1 MSYCV
6 IMRAPVEWAGA
17 FGARVTMIGRSILGR
32 SRIAAAGSALRAAA
46 AGLGL
51 RAPVA
56 AAGLGLLALMLAA
69 LIWLPVVALANS
81 PPATPASV
89 TLSRSGDTLTIVW
102 DTPAGAT
109 KYHVTY
115 SSDGGNSWT
124 AAVGPDDNHSAA
136 SIDISSIDT
145 TKTYIVAVRAG
156 NDHGW
161 SGWRNSAP
169 NAPDA
174 ANVPPATP
182 GTISI
187 TRADGTLTASW
198 DAVNGATKYHVTYSS
213 NNGGSWNLA
222 AANHTSASITISVD
236 NQKTYI
242 VAVRAGNDGGWS
254 GWSHSAASGPY
265 GPEPPATPASVAVS
279 RANGTLTASG
289 YGVSGATKYHVTY
302 SADGGK
308 NWNAAPCGNNCTG
321 GSVTISG
328 VDDAKTYIVA
338 VRAGNAGGWSGWRN
352 SPSSGPS
359 QPPAAPSSIT
369 VIRVCDSRFEIAW
382 PAVSGATGYDVN
394 FSTNSGKSWKR
405 TLSNVSVLAWKFN
418 QWSKNKTYILAVRAR
433 NAAGEGGWTNSAAFP
448 PPPCRPDTIS
458 AVTSTT
464 HGTAGGSITTSWN
477 AAKRASAYN
486 VNYRPAGGEWQRIQS
501 GVSATTH
508 TGTVSSRGG
517 YTVAVQSTSGNGMSH
532 WRNAGVSW
540 LTASSIVGSAATLTL
555 TGHSGDWY
563 VKKTAPTPAGTCSSA
578 ISGSTHDLT
587 GLDGGTTQTVTA
599 YSDAGCGNAIASTT
613 FTTLNPT
620 LTVSDVT
627 GSGATL
633 NLADYSRNWYVKKTA
648 PAPAGTCSS
657 AITGA
662 THDLT
667 GLTGGTNYYTY
678 TAYSDSGC
686 ATALHS
692 VTFATP
698 VTVSNLGETV
708 HANSCLADIVGPCA
722 VGFTTGSAAGGYTLA
737 GITGRFG
744 AKTDANN
751 ALGDIVVTLHAA
763 IATTSGDNLTL
774 ASTALATLSGVNPDT
789 AGDYTYTCAGAGCAL
804 APSTTYFVRLAAAAG
819 TGWEYYVLRGT
830 ESDGQT
836 TEPSGSGW
844 TLADETDHGNNSS
857 IVFPEASLVRVAATV
872 NPRLTVSDVTASG
885 ATLTLSNYDVA
896 WWYQGSQSGAACT
909 SAGTAATASL
919 ANLPS
924 GTSYTYTAYRDS
936 GCVNALDLVTFATPL
951 TAGNLG
957 ETTHTTYRNEV
968 GYKSSGSNRK
978 WANAFTTGS
987 EAAGYTLDEVTFE
1000 FGATTGS
1007 PTQVHAKIYAD
1018 ASGLPGTLVKNLGS
1032 KSAIAAGNQTW
1043 SCTGSNCTLAADTTY
1058 HVALEADATG
1068 TAAGHYYDWKVTSAS
1083 SQTNAPAGAGWTI
1096 ADYGSYQINQGSWIA
1111 YGDEPGKFQV
1121 AATANPSLTATSI
1134 GDMTATLMLRNY
1146 SGAWWLKRTSPA
1158 DTTCKAMGTATT
1170 ANLSSLTV
1178 GQAYTYKAYSKSGC
1192 ASGDELAS
1200 VTFSAINLTASAV
1213 AGGTTATFTI
1223 AGYTGNWWVKRSAPT
1238 PEGSCSRTIR
1248 GATHNL
1254 SGLTTGR
1261 TYTYKAYDTSGC
1273 ASADEI
1279 ASVTFRI
1286 AYLSVSNLGVSQ
1298 GGGFVNIV
1306 TSPAATAFTT
1316 GSATGGYALQSVT
1329 LYVGHRSSIAIL
1341 GVEVRAASGGKP
1353 AAAALT
1359 TLRGPNPQFQGQYT
1373 YVCSANCAL
1382 AKDTTYFLV
1391 LSVTGNGGHGWATT
1405 TSDAETNDPA
1415 GNGWAIGNVVKI
1427 ETYAGSG
1434 VWNDHS
1440 YSHTGRFRVA
1450 AKAGAGLGADNIT
1463 PTTATLNVS
1472 NHSGAWWYQGG
1483 QSGAN
1488 CTSVD
1493 SGTTTAALSNLTAST
1508 SYTYTAYDA
1517 AGCNAADELDFV
1529 TFSTIP
1535 PTLTPGTPTATTAAL
1550 TIVGHS
1556 GSWHYKYT
1564 SPSGGTC
1571 SSGAVSGA
1579 TANVAGLSPNQTY
1592 TFAAYRDSGCATLVS
1607 TAAPFRTAN
1616 PALTVSNVVGDGATM
1631 NLAGW
1636 VAGTGAG
1643 KDGNWYYQADA
1654 GPHTACSS
1662 AQTSGTATLS
1672 GLTPGTAYTYTAYSD
1687 SGCTTTV
1694 AAAGAFSTL
1703 NLALS
1708 VGSVGRTSAALSL
1721 AYYSG
1726 SWHYK
1731 ADAGPDST
1739 CQGPVSGGTAESL
1752 TGLTADTAY
1761 TYKAYDK
1768 SGCAD
1773 ADEVESVTFTTSSLT
1788 ASNLSQTDAAN
1799 ACNPSGDTKCA
1810 VGFTTGSAAAGYLL
1824 TGVTAKFG
1832 DATDPND
1839 ALGDLV
1845 VTLRASASNTVGDNK
1860 RPADAALATLAGDNP
1875 TTAGSHTFACAG
1887 AGCVLAANTTYFVQM
1902 AATAG
1907 ASSAESYQWTAT
1919 AATGQTL
1926 LPANNGWTLLDETD
1940 YHASNAW
1947 SRSAE
1952 VGKLL
1957 LSVSTQ
1963 PRLEATD
1970 VTASGATLKLSLHS
1984 AAWWYQGSQA
1994 GATCT
1999 PVGANVSTATLSTLT
2014 GGTSYTYKAYDK
2026 TGCNSADEIASVTF
2040 TTYAVVTV
2048 SNLGETSNGIGI
2060 GVPPASPE
2068 AVAFTTG
2075 TNPGGYL
2082 LDSVTVKFRAPGSAD
2097 AGPISAKIRAV
2108 GSDGNPAASDTYDL
2122 GSQDPTAA
2130 GDFIFDCV
2138 TSQTQ
2143 TCRLEQGTTYYMVLE
2158 GTTTWSEGAQK
2169 VDTTESGNET
2179 NTPSAAGWSIAYP
2192 SKWKHYTTGNWL
2204 DEAHTVMF
2212 KVTAETR

>member
-1 MSYCV
+1 
-6 IMRAPVEWAGA
+6 MRAPAGRAGA
-17 FGARVTMIGRSILGR
+17 FGARATMIGESILGR
-32 SRIAAAGSALRAAA
+32 TPIAAA
-46 AGLGL
+46 AGM
-51 RAPVA
+51 A
-56 AAGLGLLALMLAA
+56 LLAVMLAG
-69 LIWLPVVALANS
+69 LIWLPAVALANS

-89 TLSRSGDTLTIVW
+89 TVTRGGDTLTVVW

-109 KYHVTY
+109 KYHATY

-124 AAVGPDDNHSAA
+124 AIGDNLTGNGIGVGNTDPA
-136 SIDISSIDT
+136 
-145 TKTYIVAVRAG
+145 KTYIVAVRAG
-156 NDHGW
+156 NEHGW

-169 NAPDA
+169 IAP
-174 ANVPPATP
+174 NPPPAAP
-182 GTISI
+182 GTIAI
-187 TRADGTLTASW
+187 TRANGSLAAQW
-198 DAVNGATKYHVTYSS
+198 DAVADATKYHVTYSS
-213 NNGGSWNLA
+213 NNRQSWQSPVCGDNCS
-222 AANHTSASITISVD
+222 NNVTITAD

-254 GWSHSAASGPY
+254 GWRNSDASGPY

-279 RANGTLTASG
+279 RANGMLTASG

-302 SADGGK
+302 SADGGN

-352 SPSSGPS
+352 SAASGPS

-418 QWSKNKTYILAVRAR
+418 QWKKNKTYILAVRAR

-486 VNYRPAGGEWQRIQS
+486 VNYRPAGGDWQRIQT
-501 GVSATTH
+501 GVTGTTH
-508 TGTVSSRGG
+508 TGTVSSTGS
-517 YTVAVQSTSGNGMSH
+517 YTVSVQSTHGHGMSQ

-540 LTASSIVGSAATLTL
+540 LTASSIVGNAATLTL

-587 GLDGGTTQTVTA
+587 GLDGGTAQTVTA
-599 YSDAGCGNAIASTT
+599 YADAGCANAIANTT

-620 LTVSDVT
+620 LTVGAFT

-633 NLADYSRNWYVKKTA
+633 NLADYSRSWYVKKTA

-692 VTFATP
+692 VTFAAP
-698 VTVSNLGETV
+698 VTVSNFDEAAYQYNTTV
-708 HANSCLADIVGPCA
+708 SGNKRSA
-722 VGFTTGSAAGGYTLA
+722 VGFTTGSAVGGYTLA
-737 GITGRFG
+737 EIT
-744 AKTDANN
+744 AKFRVKIDPNN
-751 ALGDIVVTLHAA
+751 ALGDIVATLHAVRA
-763 IATTSGDNLTL
+763 NNSGDNMAP
-774 ASTALATLSGVNPDT
+774 ASTTRATLSGVNPDT

-804 APSTTYFVRLAAAAG
+804 APSTTYFVQFIATAG
-819 TGWEYYVLRGT
+819 AQNTERYRWYGT
-830 ESDGQT
+830 LSDDQT
-836 TEPSGSGW
+836 TVPSGNGW
-844 TLADETDHGNNSS
+844 TLADETDSGDRNTYN
-857 IVFPEASLVRVAATV
+857 FSLTDTAYLKVAATV
-872 NPRLTVSDVTASG
+872 NPGLAVSDITATT
-885 ATLTLSNYDVA
+885 ATLTLSDYNPA
-896 WWYQGSQSGAACT
+896 WWYQGSQSGAACQ

-936 GCVNALDLVTFATPL
+936 GCVTAVDLVTFATPL
-951 TAGNLG
+951 TVGNLG

-968 GYKSSGSNRK
+968 GYKSSGSNQR

-987 EAAGYTLDEVTFE
+987 EANGYTLDEVTFE

-1058 HVALEADATG
+1058 HVALEADASG

-1096 ADYGSYQINQGSWIA
+1096 ADYGAYKINQGSWIA

-1121 AATANPSLTATSI
+1121 AATANPSLTASGI
-1134 GDMTATLMLRNY
+1134 GDMTATLTLHNY

-1158 DTTCKAMGTATT
+1158 DTTCKAMGTTTT
-1170 ANLSSLTV
+1170 ANLSNLTV
-1178 GQAYTYKAYSKSGC
+1178 GQSYTYKAYHTSGC
-1192 ASGDELAS
+1192 ASADELAS
-1200 VTFSAINLTASAV
+1200 VTFNAISLTASNV
-1213 AGGTTATFTI
+1213 TTVTATLNI
-1223 AGYTGNWWVKRSAPT
+1223 AGHTGNWWVKRTAPA
-1238 PEGSCSRTIR
+1238 PAGSCSRTIR
-1248 GATHNL
+1248 SATHNL
-1254 SGLTTGR
+1254 TGLESGAR
-1261 TYTYKAYDTSGC
+1261 HIYRAYDKSGC

-1279 ASVTFRI
+1279 ASVTFRTPN
-1286 AYLSVSNLGVSQ
+1286 LSVSNLGVSQ
-1298 GGGFVNIV
+1298 GAAFVNIS

-1359 TLRGPNPQFQGQYT
+1359 TLRGPNPKFQGQYT

-1391 LSVTGNGGHGWATT
+1391 LSVTGNGGHRWATT

-1415 GNGWAIGNVVKI
+1415 GNGWAIGNVIKE
-1427 ETYAGSG
+1427 ETYTGSG
-1434 VWNDHS
+1434 VWNDDS
-1440 YSHTGRFRVA
+1440 FGETGRFRVA
-1450 AKAGAGLGADNIT
+1450 AKAGAGLGAANIT
-1463 PTTATLNVS
+1463 PTTATLHVS
-1472 NHSGAWWYQGG
+1472 NYNGGWWYQGG

-1493 SGTTTAALSNLTAST
+1493 SGTTTARVTGLSPST

-1535 PTLTPGTPTATTAAL
+1535 PTLTPGTPTATTVAL
-1550 TIVGHS
+1550 TIEGHS

-1579 TANVAGLSPNQTY
+1579 TANLTGLSPNQTY
-1592 TFAAYRDSGCATLVS
+1592 TFAAYRDSGCATLIA
-1607 TAAPFRTAN
+1607 TAGAFRTTN
-1616 PALTVSNVVGDGATM
+1616 PALTVSGIVGDGATL
-1631 NLAGW
+1631 NLTGW
-1636 VAGTGAG
+1636 VAGTGTG
-1643 KDGNWYYQADA
+1643 KDGSWYYKADA

-1662 AQTSGTATLS
+1662 AQSAGTATLS

-1694 AAAGAFSTL
+1694 AAAGTFSTL
-1703 NLALS
+1703 NLALN

-1726 SWHYK
+1726 NWHYK

-1739 CQGPVSGGTAESL
+1739 CQGPVSGSTMESL

-1799 ACNPSGDTKCA
+1799 TCNPSGDAKCA
-1810 VGFTTGSAAAGYLL
+1810 VGFTTGSAAGGYIL

-1839 ALGDLV
+1839 ALGDLA
-1845 VTLRASASNTVGDNK
+1845 VTLHASASNTVGDNK
-1860 RPADAALATLAGDNP
+1860 RPADATLATLAGDNP
-1875 TTAGSHTFACAG
+1875 TTASSHTFTCAG

-1926 LPANNGWTLLDETD
+1926 LPAGNGWTLLDETD
-1940 YHASNAW
+1940 YHSGNAW
-1947 SRSAE
+1947 SRSVE

-1970 VTASGATLKLSLHS
+1970 VTASGATLKLSLHT

-1999 PVGANVSTATLSTLT
+1999 SVAVNVSTATLSDLT

-2026 TGCNSADEIASVTF
+2026 IGCNSADEIASVTF
-2040 TTYAVVTV
+2040 TTYAVVAV
-2048 SNLGETSNGIGI
+2048 SNLGVT
-2060 GVPPASPE
+2060 PPGTTVGPTPSSPQ
-2068 AVAFTTG
+2068 ALAFTTG
-2075 TNPGGYL
+2075 AHSGGYQL
-2082 LDSVTVKFRAPGSAD
+2082 NSITVRFRDPYSESPAGSAGPVTV
-2097 AGPISAKIRAV
+2097 KIRAV
-2108 GSDGNPAASDTYDL
+2108 DSDGNPVASDTYNL
-2122 GSQDPTAA
+2122 GSYDPTAA
-2130 GDFIFDCV
+2130 GDHIFDCV
-2138 TSQTQ
+2138 KSQTQ
-2143 TCRLEQGTTYYMVLE
+2143 TCRLEQGTTYYMVFE
-2158 GTTTWSEGAQK
+2158 GTTSWSQGIQ
-2169 VDTTESGNET
+2169 VPDNTTSGSET
-2179 NTPSAAGWSIAYP
+2179 NTPSDAGWSIADRAKFR
-2192 SKWKHYTTGNWL
+2192 SNNVWQNESVTFM
-2204 DEAHTVMF
+2204 V

>member
-1 MSYCV
+1 MT
-6 IMRAPVEWAGA
+6 MRTIRELTPTAV
-17 FGARVTMIGRSILGR
+17 
-32 SRIAAAGSALRAAA
+32 
-46 AGLGL
+46 
-51 RAPVA
+51 VA
-56 AAGLGLLALMLAA
+56 AALLGLLAVLILLAPA
-69 LIWLPVVALANS
+69 SPAAAQS
-81 PPATPASV
+81 PPGVPAAV
-89 TLSRSGDTLTIVW
+89 TITRANGTLTADWPAV
-102 DTPAGAT
+102 AGAD

-115 SSDGGNSWT
+115 T
-124 AAVGPDDNHSAA
+124 ADNGKTWHAAAGPGDNHSAI
-136 SIDISSIDT
+136 SITISGVDDGKS
-145 TKTYIVAVRAG
+145 YIVAVRAG
-156 NDHGW
+156 NSNDEWGGWRNSAPAEPIQAPYRPDSVTVTRNGDTLAASWDAPDGAAKYHVTYTADNGKTWAAAVGPDDNYSEASIDIEGIDTAKTYTVGVRAGNAHGW

-169 NAPDA
+169 NVPDA
-174 ANVPPATP
+174 PARP
-182 GTISI
+182 GTI
-187 TRADGTLTASW
+187 TVARADGTLTASW
-198 DAVNGATKYHVTYSS
+198 DAVDGASEYHITYSS
-213 NNGGSWNLA
+213 TNRESWNLGA
-222 AANHTSASITISVD
+222 PNHTETSITINVD

-242 VAVRAGNDGGWS
+242 VAVRAGNGGGQWS
-254 GWSHSAASGPY
+254 DWRNSAASDPH
-265 GPEPPATPASVAVS
+265 TP
-279 RANGTLTASG
+279 
-289 YGVSGATKYHVTY
+289 
-302 SADGGK
+302 
-308 NWNAAPCGNNCTG
+308 
-321 GSVTISG
+321 
-328 VDDAKTYIVA
+328 
-338 VRAGNAGGWSGWRN
+338 
-352 SPSSGPS
+352 
-359 QPPAAPSSIT
+359 PPAAPAAPTQIT
-369 VIRVCDSRFEIAW
+369 IERICDHYFRARWEPS
-382 PAVSGATGYDVN
+382 PGATGYDLN
-394 FSTNSGKSWKR
+394 ISNNNRKSWKR
-405 TLSNVSVLAWKFN
+405 ALTDEPYNLWEFTK
-418 QWSKNKTYILAVRAR
+418 WSKNKTYWLAVRAR
-433 NAAGEGGWTNSAAFP
+433 NAGGESGWTNSEAAP
-448 PPPCRPDTIS
+448 PPTCEPGNLRV
-458 AVTSTT
+458 VTSTT
-464 HGTAGGSITTSWN
+464 HGQTGGSITATWD
-477 AAKRASAYN
+477 AAKRAAGYN
-486 VNYRPAGGEWQRIQS
+486 VNHSADDAHSWSRVADNQ
-501 GVSATTH
+501 SATT
-508 TGTVSSRGG
+508 
-517 YTVAVQSTSGNGMSH
+517 YTRSVASPGNDVIAVQSVNGGGDLLSQ
-532 WRNAGVSW
+532 WRNARAAW
-540 LTASSIVGSAATLTL
+540 LTAGSVIAGGATLTIANHSGDWYVKKTAPTPAGTCSAATSGSTHDFTGLDGGTAQTVTAYSDAGCVNPIASTTFTTLNPTL
-555 TGHSGDWY
+555 TVSDVSGSGATLNLADYSRSWY

-578 ISGSTHDLT
+578 ISG
-587 GLDGGTTQTVTA
+587 
-599 YSDAGCGNAIASTT
+599 N
-613 FTTLNPT
+613 
-620 LTVSDVT
+620 
-627 GSGATL
+627 
-633 NLADYSRNWYVKKTA
+633 
-648 PAPAGTCSS
+648 
-657 AITGA
+657 

-692 VTFATP
+692 VTFAAP

-708 HANSCLADIVGPCA
+708 AAKSCLADIVGPCA
-722 VGFTTGSAAGGYTLA
+722 VGFTTGSVAAGYTLA

-857 IVFPEASLVRVAATV
+857 IVFPEASMVRVAATV
-872 NPRLTVSDVTASG
+872 NPSIAVSDVTATS

-896 WWYQGSQSGAACT
+896 WWYQGSQSGAACQ
-909 SAGTAATASL
+909 SAGTATTASL

-924 GTSYTYTAYRDS
+924 GASYTYTAYRDS
-936 GCVNALDLVTFATPL
+936 GCVTALDPVTFATPL
-951 TAGNLG
+951 TVGNLG
-957 ETTHTTYRNEV
+957 ETTHATYYNDV

-987 EAAGYTLDEVTFE
+987 EANGYTLDEVTFE

-1018 ASGLPGTLVKNLGS
+1018 ASGRPGTLVKNLGS

-1083 SQTNAPAGAGWTI
+1083 SQTNAPSGAGWTI
-1096 ADYGSYQINQGSWIA
+1096 ADYGAYKINQGSWIA

-1121 AATANPSLTATSI
+1121 TATANPSLTATSI
-1134 GDMTATLMLRNY
+1134 GDMSATLTLRNY

-1158 DTTCKAMGTATT
+1158 DTTCKSMGTATRE
-1170 ANLSSLTV
+1170 NLTDLTV
-1178 GQAYTYKAYSKSGC
+1178 GQSYTYKAYHTSGC

-1200 VTFSAINLTASAV
+1200 VTFAAISLTASTV
-1213 AGGTTATFTI
+1213 GGGTTATFTI
-1223 AGYTGNWWVKRSAPT
+1223 AGYTGNWWVKRTVPT

-1261 TYTYKAYDTSGC
+1261 TYTYQAYDTSGC

-1286 AYLSVSNLGVSQ
+1286 PYLSVSNLGESQ
-1298 GGGFVNIV
+1298 GANFVNLLD
-1306 TSPAATAFTT
+1306 SPKATAFTT
-1316 GSATGGYALQSVT
+1316 GGATGGYALQSVT
-1329 LYVGHRSSIAIL
+1329 LNMGHRSGSAIL
-1341 GVEVRAASGGKP
+1341 GVEVRAVSGGKP

-1359 TLRGPNPQFQGQYT
+1359 TLHGPNPLFAGQYT

-1382 AKDTTYFLV
+1382 ANDTTYYLV
-1391 LSVTGNGGHGWATT
+1391 LSTTGTGGHRWNAT
-1405 TSDAETNDPA
+1405 TSDAETNDPT
-1415 GNGWAIGNVVKI
+1415 GNGWAIGNVVKE
-1427 ETYAGSG
+1427 ETTAGSG
-1434 VWNDHS
+1434 VWNDDS
-1440 YSHTGRFRVA
+1440 FSDTGRFRVA
-1450 AKAGAGLGADNIT
+1450 AKIGAGLGVTNVT
-1463 PTTATLNVS
+1463 PVAATLSVS
-1472 NHSGAWWYQGG
+1472 NYNVGWWYQGS

-1493 SGTTTAALSNLTAST
+1493 SGTTTATT
-1508 SYTYTAYDA
+1508 
-1517 AGCNAADELDFV
+1517 V
-1529 TFSTIP
+1529 T
-1535 PTLTPGTPTATTAAL
+1535 L

-1579 TANVAGLSPNQTY
+1579 TANVTGLSPNQTY
-1592 TFAAYRDSGCATLVS
+1592 TFAAYRDSGCATVLSS
-1607 TAAPFRTAN
+1607 TATFRTAN
-1616 PALTVSNVVGDGATM
+1616 PALTVSGVGGDGATL
-1631 NLAGW
+1631 NLTGW
-1636 VAGTGAG
+1636 VAGTGTG
-1643 KDGNWYYQADA
+1643 KDGSWYYQADA
-1654 GPHTACSS
+1654 APHTACSS
-1662 AQTSGTATLS
+1662 AQSAGTATLS

-1687 SGCTTTV
+1687 SGCTASL

-1703 NLALS
+1703 NLALN
-1708 VGSVGRTSAALSL
+1708 VGSVGRTSAALAL

-1731 ADAGPDST
+1731 ADAGPDNT
-1739 CQGPVSGGTAESL
+1739 CQGPVSGGTMESL
-1752 TGLTADTAY
+1752 TGLTADTTY
-1761 TYKAYDK
+1761 TYKAYDQ

-1773 ADEVESVTFTTSSLT
+1773 ADEVESITFTTSSLT

-1799 ACNPSGDTKCA
+1799 TCDPSGDYKCA
-1810 VGFTTGSAAAGYLL
+1810 VGFTTGSASGGYIL

-1839 ALGDLV
+1839 ALGDLT
-1845 VTLRASASNTVGDNK
+1845 VTLHASASNTVGDQK
-1860 RPADAALATLAGDNP
+1860 RPADATLATLAGDDP
-1875 TTAGSHTFACAG
+1875 TAAGSHTFTCG
-1887 AGCVLAANTTYFVQM
+1887 GTGCVLAADTTYFVQV

-1907 ASSAESYQWTAT
+1907 ASSAESYEWTAT

-1926 LPANNGWTLLDETD
+1926 LPADNGWTLLDETD
-1940 YHASNAW
+1940 YHSSNAW

-1984 AAWWYQGSQA
+1984 GAWWYQGSQD

-1999 PVGANVSTATLSTLT
+1999 SVAANVSTATLSTLT

-2026 TGCNSADEIASVTF
+2026 SGCGSADEIASATF

-2048 SNLGETSNGIGI
+2048 SNLGETSLGSGY
-2060 GVPPASPE
+2060 GPSSTAPE
-2068 AVAFTTG
+2068 ALAFTTG

-2082 LDSVTVKFRAPGSAD
+2082 LNSITVRFRASINDNPT
-2097 AGPISAKIRAV
+2097 PVTAKIRAV
-2108 GSDGNPAASDTYDL
+2108 GSDGNPATADIYDL
-2122 GSQDPTAA
+2122 GSQDPAAA
-2130 GDFIFDCV
+2130 GDFIYKCDK
-2138 TSQTQ
+2138 SQTQ
-2143 TCRLEQGTTYYMVLE
+2143 TCRLEQGTTYYMVFE
-2158 GTTTWSEGAQK
+2158 STSSWATGIHIF
-2169 VDTTESGNET
+2169 DTTDSGSET
-2179 NTPSAAGWSIAYP
+2179 NTPSGAGWSIA
-2192 SKWKHYTTGNWL
+2192 
-2204 DEAHTVMF
+2204 DEAFFKPGNSWLGEGSTLMI

>member
-1 MSYCV
+1 M
-6 IMRAPVEWAGA
+6 G
-17 FGARVTMIGRSILGR
+17 
-32 SRIAAAGSALRAAA
+32 
-46 AGLGL
+46 
-51 RAPVA
+51 
-56 AAGLGLLALMLAA
+56 
-69 LIWLPVVALANS
+69 
-81 PPATPASV
+81 
-89 TLSRSGDTLTIVW
+89 
-102 DTPAGAT
+102 
-109 KYHVTY
+109 
-115 SSDGGNSWT
+115 
-124 AAVGPDDNHSAA
+124 
-136 SIDISSIDT
+136 
-145 TKTYIVAVRAG
+145 VRAG
-156 NDHGW
+156 NAHGW

-169 NAPDA
+169 NVPDA
-174 ANVPPATP
+174 PARP
-182 GTISI
+182 GTV
-187 TRADGTLTASW
+187 TVARADGTLTASW
-198 DAVNGATKYHVTYSS
+198 DAVDGASEYHVTYSS
-213 NNGGSWNLA
+213 TNRESWNLGA
-222 AANHTSASITISVD
+222 PNHTETSITISVD

-242 VAVRAGNDGGWS
+242 VAVRAGNGGGQWS
-254 GWSHSAASGPY
+254 DWRNSAASAPY
-265 GPEPPATPASVAVS
+265 TPP
-279 RANGTLTASG
+279 
-289 YGVSGATKYHVTY
+289 
-302 SADGGK
+302 
-308 NWNAAPCGNNCTG
+308 
-321 GSVTISG
+321 
-328 VDDAKTYIVA
+328 
-338 VRAGNAGGWSGWRN
+338 
-352 SPSSGPS
+352 PS
-359 QPPAAPSSIT
+359 PPAAPTGVTI
-369 VIRVCDSRFEIAW
+369 IRVCDERFEFSWSHVA
-382 PAVSGATGYDVN
+382 GATGYDVN
-394 FSTNSGKSWKR
+394 YSTNNRKSWAR
-405 TLSNVSVLAWKFN
+405 TLTDVSKRNWNVPAWN
-418 QWSKNKTYILAVRAR
+418 TNKTFIIAVRAR
-433 NAAGEGGWTNSAAFP
+433 NAGGESGWTNSAAAP
-448 PPPCRPDTIS
+448 PPPCRPDTLR

-464 HGTAGGSITTSWN
+464 HGTAGGSIVASWD
-477 AAKRASAYN
+477 AGKRASAYN
-486 VNYRPAGGEWQRIQS
+486 VNYRADGGEWQRIQS
-501 GVSATTH
+501 DVTATTH
-508 TGTVSSRGG
+508 TGTVSSRGN
-517 YTVAVQSTSGNGMSH
+517 YTVAVQSTGGNGMSQ
-532 WRNAGVSW
+532 WRNAGVAW

-563 VKKTAPTPAGTCSSA
+563 VKKTAPTPAGTCSDV

-587 GLDGGTTQTVTA
+587 GLDGGTAQTVTA
-599 YSDAGCGNAIASTT
+599 YSDAGCGNAIGSAT

-620 LTVSDVT
+620 LTVGTFT

-633 NLADYSRNWYVKKTA
+633 NLADYSRSWYVKKTA
-648 PAPAGTCSS
+648 PTPAGTCSA

-708 HANSCLADIVGPCA
+708 HANSCPADIVGPCA

-744 AKTDANN
+744 AKTDTNN

-789 AGDYTYTCAGAGCAL
+789 AGDYTYTCAGCAL
-804 APSTTYFVRLAAAAG
+804 SPSTTYFVQFAAAAG
-819 TGWEYYVLRGT
+819 TGWEYYVLQST

-857 IVFPEASLVRVAATV
+857 IVYPEASMVRVAATV
-872 NPRLTVSDVTASG
+872 NSSLAVSDVTATS
-885 ATLTLSNYDVA
+885 ATLTLSNYHVA

-909 SAGTAATASL
+909 SAGTATTVSL
-919 ANLPS
+919 ASLPS
-924 GTSYTYTAYRDS
+924 GASYTYTAYRDS
-936 GCVNALDLVTFATPL
+936 GCVTAVDLVTFSTPL
-951 TAGNLG
+951 TVGNLG
-957 ETTHTTYRNEV
+957 ETTHTTYSNEV
-968 GYKSSGSNRK
+968 GYKSSGSNQR

-987 EAAGYTLDEVTFE
+987 EANGYTLDEVTFE

-1007 PTQVHAKIYAD
+1007 PTQVQAKIYAD

-1043 SCTGSNCTLAADTTY
+1043 GCTGSNCTLAADTTY
-1058 HVALEADATG
+1058 HVALEAEASG

-1083 SQTNAPAGAGWTI
+1083 SQTNAPSGAGWTI
-1096 ADYGSYQINQGSWIA
+1096 ADFGAYQINQGAWA
-1111 YGDEPGKFQV
+1111 AFGDEPGKFRV
-1121 AATANPSLTATSI
+1121 TATANPSLTATSI
-1134 GDMTATLMLRNY
+1134 GDMSATLTLRNY

-1158 DTTCKAMGTATT
+1158 DTTCQAIGAATA
-1170 ANLSSLTV
+1170 AQLSSLTV
-1178 GQAYTYKAYSKSGC
+1178 GQAYTYKAYHTDGC

-1200 VTFSAINLTASAV
+1200 VTFTAISLTASSV

-1223 AGYTGNWWVKRSAPT
+1223 AGYTGNWWVKRSAPA
-1238 PEGSCSRTIR
+1238 EGSCSRTIR
-1248 GATHNL
+1248 SATHNL

-1286 AYLSVSNLGVSQ
+1286 PYFSVSNLSHQADSNNRSSFILTGAPS
-1298 GGGFVNIV
+1298 
-1306 TSPAATAFTT
+1306 ATAFTT
-1316 GSATGGYALQSVT
+1316 GSATGGYALKSVT
-1329 LYVGHRSSIAIL
+1329 VYMDHPSGGAVLAVAVH
-1341 GVEVRAASGGKP
+1341 AASGSSP
-1353 AAAALT
+1353 AATALT
-1359 TLRGPNPQFQGQYT
+1359 TLRGPNPQFRGQYT

-1382 AKDTTYFLV
+1382 AKDTTYFLALWTANATAGGRHDWFATV
-1391 LSVTGNGGHGWATT
+1391 LDTEIA
-1405 TSDAETNDPA
+1405 DPA
-1415 GNGWAIGNVVKI
+1415 GNGWTIANVAKQ
-1427 ETYAGSG
+1427 ETTAGSG
-1434 VWNDHS
+1434 VWNDVAQS
-1440 YSHTGRFRVA
+1440 ETGLLRVES
-1450 AKAGAGLGADNIT
+1450 KTGAGLGAGNIT

-1472 NHSGAWWYQGG
+1472 NYNGAWWYQGS

-1493 SGTTTAALSNLTAST
+1493 SGTTTVALSNLTAST
-1508 SYTYTAYDA
+1508 SYTYTAYDV

-1535 PTLTPGTPTATTAAL
+1535 PTLTPGTPTATTVAL
-1550 TIVGHS
+1550 TIEGHS
-1556 GSWHYKYT
+1556 GSWHYQYT

-1571 SSGAVSGA
+1571 STGAVSGA
-1579 TANVAGLSPNQTY
+1579 TANVTGLSPNQAY
-1592 TFAAYRDSGCATLVS
+1592 TFAAYSDSGCATLIA
-1607 TAAPFRTAN
+1607 TAGAFRTTN
-1616 PALTVSNVVGDGATM
+1616 PALTVSGIVGDGATL

-1636 VAGTGAG
+1636 AVGTGTG
-1643 KDGNWYYQADA
+1643 KDGSWYYKADA
-1654 GPHTACSS
+1654 APHTACSS
-1662 AQTSGTATLS
+1662 AQSAGTATLS

-1703 NLALS
+1703 NLALN
-1708 VGSVGRTSAALSL
+1708 VGSVARTSAALSL

-1726 SWHYK
+1726 NWHYK

-1739 CQGPVSGGTAESL
+1739 CQGPVSGSTMESL

-1761 TYKAYDK
+1761 TYKAYDQ

-1773 ADEVESVTFTTSSLT
+1773 ADEVASVTFTTSSLT
-1788 ASNLSQTDAAN
+1788 ASNLSETDAAN
-1799 ACNPSGDTKCA
+1799 TCDPSGDYKCA
-1810 VGFTTGSAAAGYLL
+1810 VGFTTGSAASGYLL
-1824 TGVTAKFG
+1824 TGVTARFG

-1845 VTLRASASNTVGDNK
+1845 VTLRASASNNVGDNK
-1860 RPADAALATLAGDNP
+1860 RPADATLATLDGDNP
-1875 TTAGSHTFACAG
+1875 TAAGSHTFNCSG
-1887 AGCVLAANTTYFVQM
+1887 AGCVLEADTTYFVQM

-1907 ASSAESYQWTAT
+1907 ASSAESYEWTAT

-1926 LPANNGWTLLDETD
+1926 LPADNGWTLLDETD

-1952 VGKLL
+1952 VGKLM

-1999 PVGANVSTATLSTLT
+1999 SVAANVTTATLSDLT
-2014 GGTSYTYKAYDK
+2014 AGTTYTYKAYDK
-2026 TGCNSADEIASVTF
+2026 SGCNSADEIASATF
-2040 TTYAVVTV
+2040 TTYTVVTV
-2048 SNLGETSNGIGI
+2048 SNLDETSDGLGI

-2082 LDSVTVKFRAPGSAD
+2082 LDSVTVKFRTPGSAD

-2108 GSDGNPAASDTYDL
+2108 GSDGNPVESDTYDL
-2122 GSQDPTAA
+2122 GSHDPTAA

-2158 GTTTWSEGAQK
+2158 GTTTWSEGTQK
-2169 VDTTESGNET
+2169 VDTTGSGNET
-2179 NTPSAAGWSIAYP
+2179 NTPIGAGWSIAYP
-2192 SKWKHYTTGNWL
+2192 SKWKHYSTGNWL
-2204 DEAHTVMF
+2204 DESHTVLF